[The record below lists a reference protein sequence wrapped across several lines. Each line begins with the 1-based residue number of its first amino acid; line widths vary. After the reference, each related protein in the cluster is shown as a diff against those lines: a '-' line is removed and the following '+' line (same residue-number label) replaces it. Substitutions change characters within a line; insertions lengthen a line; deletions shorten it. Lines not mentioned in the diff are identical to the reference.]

1 MNGKER
7 FLNLVQG
14 LSVDR
19 RPFGALM
26 SLYGAGL
33 TKCPLELFY
42 NDSEAF
48 ARGQD
53 AVRRTIGPDFLTGP
67 FLLAGYGE
75 AFGGVLRYSDRDVP
89 NLLCPAISSADEIPG
104 LRVPDIDTHP
114 RLLYIRESIRRIA
127 AAHGKEAVIVGI
139 VLNPLDLP
147 LVIMGLDA
155 WLRTVLTDEDG
166 TRRMLDITIPF
177 FVRLCEALF
186 ADGADAIA
194 MPMAFFTRDVATRS
208 MVEGFALPVFR
219 EVVPKLKGPVIFHHT
234 GSSFF
239 EYIDLLDTLPG
250 VLGYTMDARDPLPEA
265 RRRVRNKAVLFA
277 GLDGPALH
285 SLTPDEIRTRCFE
298 ILTRMKDD
306 SRFVLFATGTD
317 VDLRTPV
324 GHLIAVKRAV
334 EEFGN
339 G

>member
-1 MNGKER
+1 MNSKER
-7 FLNLVQG
+7 FFNLVQG
-14 LSVDR
+14 LPVDR
-19 RPFGALM
+19 RPFGALL

-33 TKCPLELFY
+33 TKCPLERFF
-42 NDSEAF
+42 NDSESY

-53 AVRRTIGPDFLTGP
+53 AVRQTIGPDFLTGP

-75 AFGGVLRYSDRDVP
+75 AFGGALRYSDRDVP
-89 NLLCPAISSADEIPG
+89 NLLSPAISSVEEIPN
-104 LRVPDIDTHP
+104 LHVPDVDTNP
-114 RLLYIRESIRRIA
+114 SLQFIRDAIRRIA
-127 AAHGKEAVIVGI
+127 KAHGREAVIIGI

-155 WLRTVLTDEDG
+155 WMRTVLTDEDG

-186 ADGADAIA
+186 ADGADALA
-194 MPMAFFTRDVATRS
+194 MPMAFFTRDVTTRDI
-208 MVEGFALPVFR
+208 VAKFALPVFR
-219 EVVPKLKGPVIFHHT
+219 EVIPKLKGPVIFHHT

-250 VLGYTMDARDPLPEA
+250 VLGYTMDSRDPLPEA
-265 RRRVRNKAVLFA
+265 RRRIRNEAVLFS
-277 GLDGPALH
+277 GFDGPSLH
-285 SLTPDEIRTRCFE
+285 TLTPDAIRTRCFE
-298 ILTRMKDD
+298 LLTRMKDD
-306 SRFVLFATGTD
+306 GRFVPFATGTD
-317 VDLRTPV
+317 VDLRTPAE
-324 GHLIAVKRAV
+324 HLIAVKRAV